1 MRAKRRAWLRA
12 FGAKTA
18 GKILLGLVLYGLL
31 FYSRSLYPD
40 LGILDVLFLVCN
52 LLVLWGSFRAHR
64 AYNAWE
70 AAYDAAHPAEA
81 SSAAEAGPEDS
92 RNSHT

>member
-12 FGAKTA
+12 FGAKTL

-40 LGILDVLFLVCN
+40 LVILDILVLVCS
-52 LLVLWGSFRAHR
+52 LLVLWGGSRAQR
-64 AYNAWE
+64 AYKAWE
-70 AAYDAAHPAEA
+70 AEYDKAHPAEA
-81 SSAAEAGPEDS
+81 SSTAKVSPEDS
-92 RNSHT
+92 PNSHN